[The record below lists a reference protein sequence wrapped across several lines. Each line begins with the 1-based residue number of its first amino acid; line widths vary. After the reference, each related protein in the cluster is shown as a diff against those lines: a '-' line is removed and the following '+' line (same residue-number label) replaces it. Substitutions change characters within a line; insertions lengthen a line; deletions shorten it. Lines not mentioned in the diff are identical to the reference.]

1 MENETFLLLKMH
13 ECAEG
18 VEEDA
23 IRDIAHHAELERHG
37 PDDVIHRAE
46 DVMTQRALVNGL
58 GNRCTRWLGRDR
70 CRRPA
75 VPASMMRVCEYPVG
89 SDPPPQ
95 ADVDQRHCG
104 EPFSTRFSTPNSTI
118 AASTRPPQID
128 SKPRASSV
136 PHHRLF
142 VLQRPGAGSRA
153 AVSRSV
159 PVIDPMLFAA
169 ARHH

>member
-104 EPFSTRFSTPNSTI
+104 EPFATRFSTPNSTI

-128 SKPRASSV
+128 SKPLLPAVTHPSPFSLR
-136 PHHRLF
+136 
-142 VLQRPGAGSRA
+142 RPGRRVLCCHVAKY
-153 AVSRSV
+153 
-159 PVIDPMLFAA
+159 
-169 ARHH
+169 ARHPRKG